1 MTGPG
6 KTGHVVSGN
15 GKKALQNYNI
25 SVGRKRTTVR
35 LAPEMH
41 TAIEKIAE
49 LEKCDI
55 NKVFEY
61 IAGTREPGI
70 GLSIAIRVFA
80 IQYFMAA
87 ATEEGHRNAG
97 HGSLIERKQVS
108 A

>member
-1 MTGPG
+1 MTGSRKREYG
-6 KTGHVVSGN
+6 VSGS
-15 GKKALQNYNI
+15 GTKALPIYNI
-25 SVGRKRTTVR
+25 SIGKKRTTVR
-35 LAPEMH
+35 LAPEIH

-55 NKVFEY
+55 KKVFEH
-61 IAGTREPGI
+61 IAGTSDPGI
-70 GLSIAIRVFA
+70 GISIAIRVFA

-97 HGSLIERKQVS
+97 HGSLIGAGSRD